1 MITPED
7 LLVGPRGRRFC
18 FELLGHA
25 ADESSAVAEHLY
37 QLSFWAEYH
46 LDRDRGNAPSL
57 FGPGA
62 DRPEPAPSTF
72 EVAHALEAVIDTVD
86 PRSIDTTQV
95 LRALAD
101 TADTAMSWQEP
112 DATDVLLARS
122 DFAPALAR
130 LASTWA
136 SLPAV
141 TAVVEPP
148 GAVTQWSTVF
158 DGEHGRHPD
167 RGAGPGAAARS
178 LTAWHRALTTEVAA
192 VRPRDRRR
200 PAAANV
206 SGSWWSTPPPE
217 LVTTTAAVGTLG
229 PIGLWAVED
238 GLGWERATVAPIHPT
253 PDVRVLLV
261 DSAEDWGALCRRWS
275 VDVSDT
281 TRRHDWYRTT
291 GRDGRWLTPDW
302 SALAETHDAVHV
314 TVRAWLRAAGTAI
327 PVDPDTASVIAG
339 WTPDTTVWLRDPQP
353 VVDDDA
359 ATVWTFDGDVLRW
372 TTGDDEVLTDGVFP
386 TRS

>member
-25 ADESSAVAEHLY
+25 ADESS
-37 QLSFWAEYH
+37 
-46 LDRDRGNAPSL
+46 
-57 FGPGA
+57 
-62 DRPEPAPSTF
+62 

-95 LRALAD
+95 LRAIAD
-101 TADTAMSWQEP
+101 TADTSMSWQEP

-122 DFAPALAR
+122 EFAPALAR

-167 RGAGPGAAARS
+167 RGTGPGAAARS

-206 SGSWWSTPPPE
+206 SGSWWSTPPSE
-217 LVTTTAAVGTLG
+217 LLTTTAAVGTLG

-253 PDVRVLLV
+253 PDVRVLVV

-302 SALAETHDAVHV
+302 SALAATHDAVHV

-359 ATVWTFDGDVLRW
+359 ATVWTFDGDALRW